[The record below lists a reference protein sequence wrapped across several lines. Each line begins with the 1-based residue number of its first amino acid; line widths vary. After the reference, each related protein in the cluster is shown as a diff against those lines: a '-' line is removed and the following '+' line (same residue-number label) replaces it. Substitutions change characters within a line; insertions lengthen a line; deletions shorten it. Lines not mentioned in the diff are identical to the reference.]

1 MAQTIQEII
10 EENKRRNKK
19 RSEKYDPI
27 TGAGADTVPR
37 IKFLCRGICEKPI
50 LIPEKC
56 FNEPIIKKLC
66 QYGSIDALL
75 TDKNLTVD
83 DYNRSVV
90 IDLYHAARVKWDFEY
105 WAATDVYITDLES
118 ERDVHLVLNPAQR
131 NFYRQFAADWFDG
144 KPCRFI
150 ITKNRQNGFSTLIEM
165 LFGWIQIITLGNVNS
180 IICAHI
186 ENTAKIIRG
195 MYSKMVRMYPKEYT
209 PNGDGLSLTPFEG
222 SQKTRVI
229 KQTGSRIS
237 IGSAE
242 QPDAL
247 VGDKITLF
255 HASEVGL
262 YKTTNGKTPQQLVQ
276 SIQSGIQHREHTAI
290 IYESTAR
297 GIGNFFYEEWMRAT
311 SGESGFVPVF
321 VPWFD
326 NLSYEMPVKDLR
338 KFAASLTLEEYN
350 LFKKGATLE
359 GLYWRRNKK
368 KEYADEWRFKQDF
381 PASADE
387 AFMSTGHRYYPIED
401 TERLR
406 KGCFAPSF
414 VGDIVGDAT
423 TGAESMKNIKFTKLD
438 GGNLKV
444 WFMPEEE
451 RYSNRYVVVVD
462 IGGVS
467 AKADRSVI
475 CVIDRKD
482 MAKAGVPIVV
492 AEWCGHIAH
501 DLLAWKAV
509 QLATVYQKALLVIES
524 NTLEKERTEGDHFE
538 FILDEIAN
546 EYGNLYSRT
555 PSDKIAAGVPARY
568 GFHTNRSTKPMVCD
582 HHRKVLRENMY
593 IETCVEAV
601 DEHDWFEQKENG
613 ELGAID
619 GQHDDRHI
627 TRAIGIWVCYQELPY
642 PRLIKKLDANA
653 VRKTKKIGL
662 SSF

>member
-1 MAQTIQEII
+1 MGANYKDII
-10 EENKRRNKK
+10 AENKERNKK
-19 RSEKYDPI
+19 RKAKYNPI
-27 TGAGADTVPR
+27 TGEGSDTVAR
-37 IKFLCRGICEKPI
+37 RKFLCKGICDKPI
-50 LIPEKC
+50 LIPEACFKENIIENLNKC
-56 FNEPIIKKLC
+56 
-66 QYGSIDALL
+66 G
-75 TDKNLTVD
+75 
-83 DYNRSVV
+83 SVV
-90 IDLYHAARVKWDFEY
+90 TLLQSRGLDATEYNCEIVADLYHAARIKWDFEY

-118 ERDVHLVLNPAQR
+118 ERDVHFILNPAQR
-131 NFYRQFAADWFDG
+131 EFYRLFADDWFNNR
-144 KPCRFI
+144 PCRFI

-165 LFGWIQIITLGNVNS
+165 LFGWVQIVVLGNVNS

-195 MYSKMVRMYPKEYT
+195 MYTKMVRMYPKSHTPQADGYT
-209 PNGDGLSLTPFEG
+209 LTPFEG
-222 SQKTRVI
+222 SQKTRIVR
-229 KQTGSRIS
+229 QTSSRIS

-297 GIGNFFYEEWMRAT
+297 GIGNFFYEEWNRAC
-311 SGESGFVPVF
+311 SGESGFTPVF
-321 VPWFD
+321 VPWYE
-326 NLSYEMPVKDLR
+326 NRSYEMPIKDYR
-338 KFAASLTLEEYN
+338 RFVESLTLEEYD
-350 LFKKGATLE
+350 LFKRGATLE
-359 GLYWRRNKK
+359 GLCWRRAKK
-368 KEYADEWRFKQDF
+368 REYADEWRFKQDF

-406 KGCFAPSF
+406 KGCFTPTF
-414 VGDIVGDAT
+414 VGEIGGDAP
-423 TGAESMKNIKFTKLD
+423 TGEKSLENIKFSKIE
-438 GGNLKV
+438 GGALKV

-451 RYSNRYVVVVD
+451 RYTNRYVVVVD
-462 IGGVS
+462 IGGTS
-467 AKADRSVI
+467 PRSDRSVI
-475 CVIDRKD
+475 CVFDRKD

-509 QLATVYQKALLVIES
+509 QIATVYQKALLVIES

-538 FILDEIAN
+538 FILDEIADV
-546 EYGNLYSRT
+546 YDNLYSRT
-555 PSDKIAAGVPARY
+555 PSDKIAAGMPARY

-582 HHRKVLRENMY
+582 HQRKVLRENMY
-593 IETCVEAV
+593 IETCAEAV

-627 TRAIGIWVCYQELPY
+627 TRAIGVWVCYQELPY
-642 PRLIKKLDANA
+642 PKLIKKLDPAA
-653 VRKTKKIGL
+653 KAKTRKVGL